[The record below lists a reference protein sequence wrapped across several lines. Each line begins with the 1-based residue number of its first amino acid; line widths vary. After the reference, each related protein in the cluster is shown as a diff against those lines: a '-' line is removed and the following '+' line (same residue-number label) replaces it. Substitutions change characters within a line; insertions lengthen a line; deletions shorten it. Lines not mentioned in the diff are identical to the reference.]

1 MLHHGRNSGSRT
13 RQVEVDGKDS
23 NILELLEAVA
33 CPLCP
38 PSIAV
43 NVGSTPTDARVRC
56 QKLSGLGLL
65 DTDDRS
71 RKAFTLSTTGED
83 FLAGNVTVDSLR
95 WR

>member
-1 MLHHGRNSGSRT
+1 MLHHGRNSSSRSDG
-13 RQVEVDGKDS
+13 VEVDGYDRQ
-23 NILELLEAVA
+23 ILELLEAVA
-33 CPLCP
+33 RPLCP

-43 NVGSTPTDARVRC
+43 NVQSTPTDARVRC
-56 QKLSGLGLL
+56 QKLHGFGLL

-83 FLAGNVTVDSLR
+83 FLAGNVTVDSFG